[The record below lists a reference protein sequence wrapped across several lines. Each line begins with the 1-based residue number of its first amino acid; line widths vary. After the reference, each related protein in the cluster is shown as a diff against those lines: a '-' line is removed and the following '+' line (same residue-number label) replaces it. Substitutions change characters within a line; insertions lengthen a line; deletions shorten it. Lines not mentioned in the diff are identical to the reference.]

1 MCSTIGSIG
10 MSNED
15 NNSLNPFLEA
25 VEGLGLD
32 YEMAPIDQEYSTF
45 TGVGAEP
52 LDFKSYAKDIPCQ
65 AACPAKTRVPHY
77 IQAIAEG
84 DHDKAYLINQEDN
97 VFSAVLGRVCSRPC
111 EDGCRHN
118 WTDINGPVHIC
129 HLKRGASDYKKNPP
143 APLPAWFEKTGKRV
157 AVIGGGPSG
166 LTAARELT
174 RYGHSVTIFERDSML
189 GGMMVQGIPIFRL
202 PRQDVEAEVKAIID
216 SGVDVRLNTS
226 VDSELMAQLIDE
238 YDSVLV
244 SVGTVR
250 PSNLKLPGLPD
261 DGHAV
266 SGLKFMYDYNMGKIS
281 DGSMKGKNV
290 IIVGGGFTA
299 VDCSR
304 SCARAALRLV
314 GEEGKVSMMYR
325 RTAGQMA
332 AKYDEIEEMGV
343 ENIEIETLMNP
354 HSARVEDGKLVGVT
368 FQRNTIEESAT
379 ENGKPRVHVIEGT
392 EEEYPCDLLI
402 VAIGQTRTLDILPEG
417 VHQLEDD
424 GHRTSHKKVYMSG
437 DFNYG
442 SFDVIT
448 AVQDGKDAAEKID
461 TALMGKQRRKQH
473 IAIEMTNVNGETG
486 RVRDHDLQYPVSMP
500 LLPLSERDGV
510 AEVELGHNL
519 DGLQVHATRCYW
531 CQNKFEIDH
540 DKCIHCN
547 WCIEVTPRDC
557 INQVS
562 RLFYDEDGYVESSLE
577 TSIADEATYIWI
589 DSKECIRCG
598 KCLRICPTSAITM
611 RKTELCSCSTE
622 EFDEKKV
629 LNEPYGSVPHHK
641 Y

>member
-1 MCSTIGSIG
+1 
-10 MSNED
+10 MSED
-15 NNSLNPFLEA
+15 KSLGPFLEA
-25 VEGLGLD
+25 VKGLD
-32 YEMAPIDQEYSTF
+32 IKYDTAPIDQEYSTF
-45 TGVGAEP
+45 AGVGAEP

-77 IQAIAEG
+77 IQALAEG
-84 DHDKAYLINQEDN
+84 NPDKAYLINQEDN
-97 VFSAVLGRVCSRPC
+97 VFSGVLGRVCSRPC

-129 HLKRGASDYKKNPP
+129 HLKRGASDFKTSKPE
-143 APLPAWFEKTGKRV
+143 PLPAWFEETGKRV

-166 LTAARELT
+166 LTAARELR
-174 RYGHSVTIFERDSML
+174 RYGHSVTIFERDKVL

-202 PRQDVEAEVKAIID
+202 PRETVAEEVKAIID
-216 SGVDVRLNTS
+216 SGIDVKLNTS
-226 VDSELMAQLIDE
+226 VDAEMMQEIINE

-244 SVGTVR
+244 SVGTVHA
-250 PSNLKLPGLPD
+250 SNLKLPGLPD
-261 DGHAV
+261 DGHTV
-266 SGLKFMYDYNMGKIS
+266 SGLKFMHDYNMGDIE
-281 DGSMKGKNV
+281 DGSMKGQNV

-299 VDCSR
+299 VDCAR

-314 GEEGKVSMMYR
+314 GEEGTVTMMYR

-343 ENIEIETLMNP
+343 ENIHIETLMNP
-354 HSARVEDGKLVGVT
+354 HSARVENGKLVGVS
-368 FQRNTIEESAT
+368 FQRNALEDVTSEG
-379 ENGKPRVHVIEGT
+379 GKPRVRAIEGT
-392 EEEYPCDLLI
+392 KEEFPCDLLI
-402 VAIGQTRTLDILPEG
+402 VAIGQTRTLNILPEG
-417 VHQLEDD
+417 IHQNEDD
-424 GHRTSHKKVYMSG
+424 GHATSHEKVFMSG

-442 SFDVIT
+442 SLDVIT

-461 TALMGKQRRKQH
+461 TSLMGGKRRQKH
-473 IAIEMTNVNGETG
+473 IAIEMTEVNGETG
-486 RVRDHDLQYPVSMP
+486 RVRDHDLQLPPLMP
-500 LLPLSERDGV
+500 TLPLGQRDGI
-510 AEVELGHNL
+510 AEVELGHDL
-519 DGLQVHATRCYW
+519 EALQVHATRCYW

-557 INQVS
+557 INKVS
-562 RLFYDEDGYVESSLE
+562 RLFYDEDDFVETSLE
-577 TSIADEATYIWI
+577 TDLNHEATYIWI

-611 RKTELCSCSTE
+611 RKTELCGCSTE
-622 EFDEKKV
+622 EFEEKKSH
-629 LNEPYGSVPHHK
+629 NQAYGTVPHAK